1 MKKVLAVLFVLG
13 LASLHL
19 QAGARRF
26 ILEGETEKTESR
38 SVESDAKPK
47 PIAGSFP
54 TAAVQANNDNKT
66 SNTAESTTNYTDEAN
81 SSYGNYGSPS
91 GSSTETHHVFT
102 NDCLQPK
109 KSC

>member
-19 QAGARRF
+19 QADARRF
-26 ILEGETEKTESR
+26 ILEVKTEKNEYQ

-47 PIAGSFP
+47 PITGSFP
-54 TAAVQANNDNKT
+54 TAAVPANNDNKT
-66 SNTAESTTNYTDEAN
+66 SNTAESNTNSTGEAN
-81 SSYGNYGSPS
+81 SSYGNYGNPS
-91 GSSTETHHVFT
+91 GSSTETHHVYT
-102 NDCLQPK
+102 NDCPQPK